1 MRIRDTGKVTIVG
14 AGMSGTLL
22 AILLAQRGFESELF
36 EQNAD
41 PRRGPAPNG
50 GPKTLALGE
59 RGRFALRSAGLEKS
73 VGRIV
78 TRMGGRMIHDRA
90 GKTTLQPYGAH
101 AYEALYSISRERLT
115 RCMLDAAEA
124 TGRVSLRFG
133 QSLKAVDWDTRR
145 LLFNGAGEQ
154 RFEVLFGTDGAGS
167 GVRRAMQDVPGL
179 QVQQDLLDAGWKG
192 LSIPPR
198 GDGKPPLDPGA
209 LHVWPRGGYMMIA
222 MPDIDG
228 SFAAMLFLPRTGD
241 HRIPWGFAELDSWIR
256 QEAFMD
262 FNFPDAAPLI
272 ADLEAEFRD
281 HPVGLMGTILCS
293 RWHVGGQALLIGDAA
308 HTFVPFHGQ
317 GVNAAFEDC
326 TALMDILDGGATEW
340 AAAFSR
346 LQQARKDDADAMAEM
361 ALDAYRTIRDS
372 VRQREFL
379 LRKALERELER
390 RHPGLF
396 VARYALVMFHRLPY
410 AEAHRRGRLQAAIL
424 DELLQ
429 DKHELTEIDLNL
441 AARLVSE
448 RLTAVRNPL

>member
-1 MRIRDTGKVTIVG
+1 MQIRQTDKVTIVG
-14 AGMSGTLL
+14 AGMSGPLL
-22 AILLAQRGFESELF
+22 AILLAQRGFRSELF
-36 EQNAD
+36 ERHSDPRLGAAQNA
-41 PRRGPAPNG
+41 AP
-50 GPKTLALGE
+50 KMFSLGE
-59 RGRFALRSAGLEKS
+59 RGRHALRAAGLEDT

-90 GKTTLQPYGAH
+90 GATTLQPYGAH
-101 AYEALYSISRERLT
+101 AYEALYSISRDRLT
-115 RCMLDAAEA
+115 RCLLDAAEA
-124 TGRVSLRFG
+124 TGKVRLHFGKSLE
-133 QSLKAVDWDTRR
+133 AVDWAAGR
-145 LLFNGAGEQ
+145 LVFGNAGEHEF
-154 RFEVLFGTDGAGS
+154 RVLFGADGAGS
-167 GVRRAMQDVPGL
+167 RVRRAMQDVPGL
-179 QVQQDLLDAGWKG
+179 EVRRDLLDAGWKG
-192 LSIPPR
+192 FSLPPR
-198 GDGKPPLDPGA
+198 ADGRPPLDPGA

-241 HRIPWGFAELDSWIR
+241 HRMPWGFAELDSWIR

-272 ADLEAEFRD
+272 PDLEADFRD
-281 HPVGLMGTILCS
+281 HPVGLMGTIRCS
-293 RWHVGGQALLIGDAA
+293 RWHVGGQGLLLGDAA

-326 TALMDILDGGATEW
+326 TALTEILDGGATDWE
-340 AAAFSR
+340 AAFSS
-346 LQQARKDDADAMAEM
+346 LEQARRADAESMADM

-424 DELLQ
+424 DELLTG
-429 DKHELTEIDLNL
+429 KHDLTEVDLNL
-441 AARLVSE
+441 AARLVGE
-448 RLTAVRNPL
+448 RLTPVPNPA

>member
-1 MRIRDTGKVTIVG
+1 
-14 AGMSGTLL
+14 
-22 AILLAQRGFESELF
+22 
-36 EQNAD
+36 
-41 PRRGPAPNG
+41 
-50 GPKTLALGE
+50 
-59 RGRFALRSAGLEKS
+59 

-179 QVQQDLLDAGWKG
+179 Q
-192 LSIPPR
+192 
-198 GDGKPPLDPGA
+198 DGKPPLDPGA

-293 RWHVGGQALLIGDAA
+293 RWHVGGQGLLIGDAA